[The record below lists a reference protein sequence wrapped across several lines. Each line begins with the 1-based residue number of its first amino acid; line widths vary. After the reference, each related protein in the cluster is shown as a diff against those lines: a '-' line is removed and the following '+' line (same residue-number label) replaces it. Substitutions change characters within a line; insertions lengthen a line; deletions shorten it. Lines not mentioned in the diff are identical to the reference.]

1 LRRTQ
6 KVRLTPWDL
15 RALPAAFL
23 HGRLTVV
30 IINNMLYE
38 ERIYRSLI
46 NKDNLTS
53 YNVKIAES
61 DLFISSDSDL
71 TAQAYKSLLKQRN
84 FIESY
89 IHKHPE
95 FRTSL
100 LPLAEN
106 DLAPP
111 IVRDMISKSKICGVG
126 PMASVAGAVA
136 EFVGYDLLG
145 LTKNLIIENGGDIF
159 LQSEKKVTVGFFA
172 GESALSY
179 KLKVIIKPEDTPL
192 GICTSSATVGPSLS
206 FGKADAVCVISKSA
220 TLADAA
226 ASAVGNRVKSK
237 NDIKKALAYGIKIPG
252 VKGIVIICGNDMG
265 ATGEVEFF

>member
-1 LRRTQ
+1 
-6 KVRLTPWDL
+6 
-15 RALPAAFL
+15 
-23 HGRLTVV
+23 
-30 IINNMLYE
+30 MLYE

-111 IVRDMISKSKICGVG
+111 IVRDMIIKS
-126 PMASVAGAVA
+126 
-136 EFVGYDLLG
+136 
-145 LTKNLIIENGGDIF
+145 
-159 LQSEKKVTVGFFA
+159 
-172 GESALSY
+172 
-179 KLKVIIKPEDTPL
+179 
-192 GICTSSATVGPSLS
+192 
-206 FGKADAVCVISKSA
+206 
-220 TLADAA
+220 
-226 ASAVGNRVKSK
+226 
-237 NDIKKALAYGIKIPG
+237 
-252 VKGIVIICGNDMG
+252 
-265 ATGEVEFF
+265 

>member
-1 LRRTQ
+1 
-6 KVRLTPWDL
+6 
-15 RALPAAFL
+15 
-23 HGRLTVV
+23 
-30 IINNMLYE
+30 MLYE
-38 ERIYRSLI
+38 ERTYRSLI
-46 NKDNLTS
+46 NKDNITS

-61 DLFISSDSDL
+61 DLLISSDTNLADL
-71 TAQAYKSLLKQRN
+71 AYKSLLKHRN

-89 IHKHPE
+89 IKNHPE

-111 IVRDMISKSKICGVG
+111 IVREMLSKSKICSVG
-126 PMASVAGAVA
+126 PMASVAGAVS
-136 EFVGYDLLG
+136 EFVGRDLLEK
-145 LTKNLIIENGGDIF
+145 TVDLIIENGGDIF
-159 LQSEKKVTVGFFA
+159 LRSKTRVTVAIFA

-179 KLKVIIKPEDTPL
+179 KLKLLVKPEDTPV

-206 FGKADAVCVISKSA
+206 FGKADAVCVISKSS

-226 ASAVGNRVKSK
+226 ASAIGNRVKSK
-237 NDIKKALAYGIKIPG
+237 KDIKKSLDYGINIPG

-265 ATGEVEFF
+265 AIGEVEFS